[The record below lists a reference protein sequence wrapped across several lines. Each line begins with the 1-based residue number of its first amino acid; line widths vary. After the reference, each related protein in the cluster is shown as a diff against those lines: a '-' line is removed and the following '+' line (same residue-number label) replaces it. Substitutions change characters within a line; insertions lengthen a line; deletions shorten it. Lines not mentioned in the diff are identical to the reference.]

1 MAVEQLGRFRITGV
15 LGKGAMGTVYRAH
28 DPVLDRTVAIKTI
41 SCSGLSNEES
51 AAFEERFFREA
62 RSAGRLNHPNIV
74 TIHDAGRSDGLAYI
88 AMEFLAGRSLREIL
102 DSGVVLPPEQCLRIA
117 AEVADGL
124 AFAHANAVVHRD
136 IKPANIMVQDNGAIK
151 IADFGVAQ
159 LANASGTVAGAN
171 FGSPKYMSPEQ
182 VNGQKVDG
190 RSDIF
195 SLGGVLYEML
205 TGHPP
210 FEGDELAAVLYQIL
224 NGDPPPPSTVQAS
237 LPAELDRLVAKAMAK
252 DAALRY
258 QDAGEFAHDLRRCQR
273 QLLGTDAAAVDAA
286 DSGPAAAIRGRR
298 TMRWTIATGVLAG
311 VVAVTWLAV
320 GSRDSI
326 PPATAVPQPVPVP
339 EVVSGL
345 VVEPVVRPAGNEPDA
360 ARRIAAVKPA
370 VTGATAAAKPRLPTT
385 GKLTLAISPWGE
397 VRVDGKPA
405 GIAPPLTE
413 LKVAAGRHR
422 IEIRNGGFPPYRQT
436 IQVAGGATVRIKHK
450 FK

>member
-28 DPVLDRTVAIKTI
+28 DPVIDRTVAIKTI
-41 SCSGLSNEES
+41 SCSGLSSDES

-102 DSGVVLPPEQCLRIA
+102 DSGIVLPPEQCLRIA

-159 LANASGTVAGAN
+159 LANASGTVAGAS

-210 FEGDELAAVLYQIL
+210 FAGEELAAVLYRIL
-224 NGDPPPPSTVQAS
+224 NDDPPPPTTVQAS
-237 LPAELDRLVAKAMAK
+237 LPAEFDRVVAKAMAK
-252 DAALRY
+252 DATLRY
-258 QDAGEFAHDLRRCQR
+258 QRAEEFAQDLRRCQR
-273 QLLGTDAAAVDAA
+273 QLLGTDLAAGAAADGDPV
-286 DSGPAAAIRGRR
+286 PTIRGRR
-298 TMRWTIATGVLAG
+298 AMYWTIATGLLAG
-311 VVAVTWLAV
+311 VAAAAWLTI

-326 PPATAVPQPVPVP
+326 TAPTAVPQPVPVP
-339 EVVSGL
+339 AVVSGPIA
-345 VVEPVVRPAGNEPDA
+345 EPVARPAGAADA
-360 ARRIAAVKPA
+360 ARPIVAAKPAVAAAAAAVKS
-370 VTGATAAAKPRLPTT
+370 RQPTT

-397 VRVDGKPA
+397 VRVDGKPV
-405 GIAPPLTE
+405 GIAPPLIE
-413 LKVAAGRHR
+413 LKVTAGRHR
-422 IEIRNGGFPPYRQT
+422 IEIRNGGFPPHRQS
-436 IQVAGGATVRIKHK
+436 ILVAGGTTVRIKHK
-450 FK
+450 FQ

>member
-1 MAVEQLGRFRITGV
+1 
-15 LGKGAMGTVYRAH
+15 
-28 DPVLDRTVAIKTI
+28 
-41 SCSGLSNEES
+41 
-51 AAFEERFFREA
+51 
-62 RSAGRLNHPNIV
+62 
-74 TIHDAGRSDGLAYI
+74 
-88 AMEFLAGRSLREIL
+88 
-102 DSGVVLPPEQCLRIA
+102 
-117 AEVADGL
+117 
-124 AFAHANAVVHRD
+124 
-136 IKPANIMVQDNGAIK
+136 
-151 IADFGVAQ
+151 
-159 LANASGTVAGAN
+159 
-171 FGSPKYMSPEQ
+171 MSPEQ

-190 RSDIF
+190 RCDIF

-210 FEGDELAAVLYQIL
+210 FEGEELAAVLYQIL